1 MEELVWNYS
10 NVKLYSLFRDSH
22 FIKYDEEP
30 PILGRDSYYI
40 AIELLLFEITRV
52 HFF

>member
-10 NVKLYSLFRDSH
+10 NGKLYSLFRDNH

-30 PILGRDSYYI
+30 PIIGQDTP
-40 AIELLLFEITRV
+40 LLLSESETRP
-52 HFF
+52 FY

>member
-10 NVKLYSLFRDSH
+10 NGKLYSLFRDNH

-30 PILGRDSYYI
+30 LILGRDIVYECFFCL
-40 AIELLLFEITRV
+40 AI
-52 HFF
+52 

>member
-10 NVKLYSLFRDSH
+10 NGKLYSLFRDNH

-30 PILGRDSYYI
+30 PILGRDNAS
-40 AIELLLFEITRV
+40 R
-52 HFF
+52 